1 MANRNNS
8 PTLWVNPPKEV
19 DRYGLPIKL
28 MGLKVHYT
36 FGTDPNDR
44 CLARWP
50 DVLHVQTIPMND
62 ELIIGLIDIK
72 TCLLAVSH
80 GSPELLRD
88 KENDYSVYA
97 FDYSEPELPMVGQG
111 MLSCK
116 LDEESN
122 TPNTQPSLITG
133 RITKNLLAVFGN
145 GIKETLE
152 VKLKLIAVPRS
163 AQDNSALQAQVS
175 AEPAPMQRTVTSI
188 SSEKIESSHQ
198 PNQNSTQPRG
208 PPNSSTIVAP
218 APIQP
223 IYPNYESR
231 QIQSS
236 QGPQPMSGS
245 RPASVEPGVR
255 ETPGATSNQ
264 GLGLPEKQGKN
275 NEGLAIAPAPAK
287 GGKSQS
293 RPASRAS
300 SRPPSGRP
308 RGRPRKKPLP
318 AEGSTSGIEDA
329 TDADD
334 GPPRSKKRATT
345 TRVERS
351 NTATFGST
359 SESLRVTAST
369 AGSLRNFRP
378 IAVAGDT
385 RAGSHIQEVPRAPT
399 PVPGQRVSHLPQAR
413 PAGSSSLSRES
424 LPGSGIDRSFTSS
437 YSDLNRSASY
447 SQDARSPVESAGV
460 SPCQFYSD
468 EASPADISSS
478 PPVPR
483 SALYSVQSSPTPSS
497 PILPPMPM
505 TAVQPDSGYMSGALD
520 DSRAEEDTANKAPI
534 DNTSKVHILKPKPRQ
549 SRAKKVPT
557 TTHSDLII
565 QEVPGPPEL
574 LPQTSIYNP
583 PHLSR
588 KNSEAAKMSAV
599 SESQNRPAFGGASP
613 ETVQPET
620 IEERHVEKVTSR
632 EEVATQG
639 DIASLETASSMN
651 FTDQHQ
657 QHLDNLSLSSHSFTP
672 AAEESSKHEEKQ
684 PTTDMTTTSQMEP
697 AAFSQPNQGTSVE
710 PDLPMVPASDPIL
723 SQLTLPTPFP
733 EPAHPQTDAVGP
745 MDKKTNKNFV
755 KRETIRLKLDEAIA
769 QGQPPSF
776 CSNCGAVQTPTWR
789 KIWKRKFNGIPTYHE
804 YSDKPGHVTAINVL
818 TRDDKHNPTSYE
830 VIKKSLGPAD
840 IKAEW
845 TVMLLCNPCGIWFS
859 KFKQHRPAEKWEKD
873 EQRLSQTRKKRANG
887 AALPRAK
894 KPRTK
899 SDTNP
904 NPTSEAF
911 LPTDPLGPG
920 DSTASLTAGATQH
933 QVDSIT
939 EAICRGSMFSRGST
953 HSRGSGT
960 PGSPIAVDD
969 DLGDTR
975 RLLFASPRK
984 DGEQKILGEVA
995 VNIVQTSPE
1004 LLTAKAD
1011 CEPEKENMDHE
1022 SGEIYTEN
1030 DFVDIFGTPPRP
1042 STPPPKTNSGGPFKT
1057 PTRPTP
1063 GHRPVTRSVTRS
1075 MRSGRSISSPTQLL
1089 DRTPTRTPRS
1099 SMAKHH
1105 SPKDFFPSHL
1115 LDNQIFDTPMSRA
1128 LGHIFS
1134 GDDQLMMQSPP
1145 HFGLDM
1151 SSMSIPTID
1160 GINGAPFDL
1169 SFLDDDAMM
1178 PGSSSPT
1185 MQRSSGQKMKF
1196 GHSLAYSEK
1205 TSDYFNKMD
1214 AGTVHLHDTE
1224 RDGQNTH

>member
-1 MANRNNS
+1 MANKNDN
-8 PTLWVNPPKEV
+8 PALLVNPPPKEV
-19 DRYGLPIKL
+19 EVYGPHFKP

-36 FGTDPNDR
+36 FGPDPNDR

-50 DVLHVQTIPMND
+50 HILRVRTVPMND
-62 ELIIGLIDIK
+62 ELIIGIVDLKI
-72 TCLLAVSH
+72 CLLAVVH

-111 MLSCK
+111 MLGCN
-116 LDEESN
+116 LHEE
-122 TPNTQPSLITG
+122 PNNPNPKSSLITG
-133 RITKNLLAVFGN
+133 RITQNFLAVFGN

-152 VKLKLIAVPRS
+152 VKLKLVAVPRS
-163 AQDNSALQAQVS
+163 TPDDSAS
-175 AEPAPMQRTVTSI
+175 PQRT
-188 SSEKIESSHQ
+188 ES
-198 PNQNSTQPRG
+198 PIQNPTQPGG
-208 PPNSSTIVAP
+208 PPSNPTIVAP
-218 APIQP
+218 APTQP
-223 IYPNYESR
+223 MYPSYEGR
-231 QIQSS
+231 QIASS
-236 QGPQPMSGS
+236 QGPPRMSGS
-245 RPASVEPGVR
+245 RPTSIEPGVR
-255 ETPGATSNQ
+255 ETPGATLNQ
-264 GLGLPEKQGKN
+264 VSSLEKQGKAGS
-275 NEGLAIAPAPAK
+275 ELAIAPAPAK
-287 GGKSQS
+287 PQS
-293 RPASRAS
+293 RPTSRAS

-318 AEGSTSGIEDA
+318 AEGSTSGVEDA

-351 NTATFGST
+351 NTTTFGST

-399 PVPGQRVSHLPQAR
+399 PVPGQRVSNFPQAR
-413 PAGSSSLSRES
+413 PAGSSNLSRES
-424 LPGSGIDRSFTSS
+424 MSTSGMDRSFTSS

-483 SALYSVQSSPTPSS
+483 SALYSAQSSPTPSS

-505 TAVQPDSGYMSGALD
+505 TIVQPDSGFMSGALD
-520 DSRAEEDTANKAPI
+520 DSRAEEDTASKALVDNASKAPL
-534 DNTSKVHILKPKPRQ
+534 LKPKPRQ

-557 TTHSDLII
+557 TIHSDLII
-565 QEVPGPPEL
+565 QETPGPPEL

-588 KNSEAAKMSAV
+588 KNSEAAKTSAV
-599 SESQNRPAFGGASP
+599 SESQNRPAFSGAPSETVRP
-613 ETVQPET
+613 ETA
-620 IEERHVEKVTSR
+620 EERHVEYVTSR
-632 EEVATQG
+632 EEAPTQG
-639 DIASLETASSMN
+639 VIASLETTSSIN
-651 FTDQHQ
+651 FADQHQ
-657 QHLDNLSLSSHSFTP
+657 QHLDNLSLGGHSFTP

-684 PTTDMTTTSQMEP
+684 STTDTTTASQMEP

-723 SQLTLPTPFP
+723 SQLSLPTSLP
-733 EPAHPQTDAVGP
+733 EPAHPQTDAIGP
-745 MDKKTNKNFV
+745 MDKKANKNFV

-776 CSNCGAVQTPTWR
+776 CNNCGAVQTPTWR

-840 IKAEW
+840 TKSEW
-845 TVMLLCNPCGIWFS
+845 TVLLLCNPCGIWFS

-887 AALPRAK
+887 ANGAALPRAK

-911 LPTDPLGPG
+911 LPTDPLGPTDG
-920 DSTASLTAGATQH
+920 AASLATGATQH
-933 QVDSIT
+933 QGDPIA

-969 DLGDTR
+969 DLGGTR
-975 RLLFASPRK
+975 RLLFPSPRK
-984 DGEQKILGEVA
+984 EGEHKILGEVA

-1004 LLTAKAD
+1004 FLNAKAD
-1011 CEPEKENMDHE
+1011 YQPEKENMDQE
-1022 SGEIYTEN
+1022 SRGEIFTEN
-1030 DFVDIFGTPPRP
+1030 DFIDIFGTPPRP
-1042 STPPPKTNSGGPFKT
+1042 STPPPKTNSAGPFKT

-1075 MRSGRSISSPTQLL
+1075 MRSGGSITSPTQLL
-1089 DRTPTRTPRS
+1089 VMDRTPTRTPRS

-1105 SPKDFFPSHL
+1105 SPKGLLPSHL
-1115 LDNQIFDTPMSRA
+1115 LDHQIFGTPMSRA
-1128 LGHIFS
+1128 LSHLFS
-1134 GDDQLMMQSPP
+1134 GDDQPLMPSPP

-1160 GINGAPFDL
+1160 GINGASFDL

-1178 PGSSSPT
+1178 PSSSSPS
-1185 MQRSSGQKMKF
+1185 MQRSSGQKLKF
-1196 GHSLAYSEK
+1196 GHSLTHSDKAA
-1205 TSDYFNKMD
+1205 DYFKMD
-1214 AGTVHLHDTE
+1214 AGAFHDTE
-1224 RDGQNTH
+1224 KDGQNTH